1 MTRAS
6 FVSFPHF
13 VKLFD
18 ETFRVLSEIT
28 TSTYLCCVLA
38 VPSRSPAVRGA
49 SNSIQ
54 ITVEPCDGSHGDGPV
69 HARPSWC
76 VRTEDAGARRGR
88 RSSVFPRA
96 PHCHWEKS
104 PRPHLSYGIQSHH
117 MVRAKSPPQVVA
129 WHLSLGN
136 TGLGATLSSP
146 RPSMKQWCLQ
156 SPMHAF
162 SKSWS
167 PSSPSM
173 WPSPVGRCYSSSIG
187 AASVPV

>member
-1 MTRAS
+1 MGHWSGPRPDHHGGAYGPRTPEGEAVVR
-6 FVSFPHF
+6 
-13 VKLFD
+13 
-18 ETFRVLSEIT
+18 LSE
-28 TSTYLCCVLA
+28 SAALPLGKA
-38 VPSRSPAVRGA
+38 
-49 SNSIQ
+49 
-54 ITVEPCDGSHGDGPV
+54 
-69 HARPSWC
+69 
-76 VRTEDAGARRGR
+76 
-88 RSSVFPRA
+88 
-96 PHCHWEKS
+96 

-146 RPSMKQWCLQ
+146 RPSMKQRCLQ

>member
-13 VKLFD
+13 VKLSEFYQ
-18 ETFRVLSEIT
+18 RSQPPRICVACWRCLLGPRPVLW
-28 TSTYLCCVLA
+28 
-38 VPSRSPAVRGA
+38 GF
-49 SNSIQ
+49 Q
-54 ITVEPCDGSHGDGPV
+54 IHTDYRFTVDACDGSHGS
-69 HARPSWC
+69 RLPSSITWC
-76 VRTEDAGARRGR
+76 VRT
-88 RSSVFPRA
+88 PRTPEGEA
-96 PHCHWEKS
+96 VVRLSESAALPFGKA
-104 PRPHLSYGIQSHH
+104 PRPHLAPVIWYTEPSHGPRKIAPTGGG
-117 MVRAKSPPQVVA
+117 MAPP
-129 WHLSLGN
+129 LGN

-146 RPSMKQWCLQ
+146 RPSMKQRCLQ